1 MRVLF
6 PLRESDLFKGKTWE
20 EKGSQFHLGPKK
32 SKVTLGLT
40 TGLCVLSL
48 QQRGEQMGVLASSL
62 RSTSPALP

>member
-6 PLRESDLFKGKTWE
+6 PLHESDLFKGKMWE

-32 SKVTLGLT
+32 SKVTLGLIT
-40 TGLCVLSL
+40 THLCVLPL
-48 QQRGEQMGVLASSL
+48 RREQMGALASSL